1 MLTGAFFGF
10 SFDPA
15 TDATSTKG
23 IPKMRSYTNPTT
35 GLLVELTD
43 NEFVAL
49 HDDTL
54 MKWEQA
60 KATLDAAK
68 EAEMAL
74 RKLYVAIASN
84 PDQKKGTENIALGN
98 GYKAKVVKKI
108 NYGWI
113 KGPDEKTDVDA
124 IHEAQDRIEAM
135 GNEGAFLAD
144 RLFKWSCEL
153 SVSEYNK
160 LEPGNPTH
168 SKIKAEL
175 DKVIVTTEGAP
186 TLEIVAPK
194 SK

>member
-1 MLTGAFFGF
+1 MRNY
-10 SFDPA
+10 
-15 TDATSTKG
+15 TD
-23 IPKMRSYTNPTT
+23 PTT
-35 GLLVELTD
+35 GVLVELSD
-43 NEFVAL
+43 LDFNKV
-49 HDDTL
+49 HDETL

-68 EAEMAL
+68 EAEMSL

-84 PDQKKGTENIALGN
+84 PDQKKGTENIAIGN

-108 NYGWI
+108 NYGWA
-113 KGPDEKTDVDA
+113 KGPDEKVDYNAVYDAQDA
-124 IHEAQDRIEAM
+124 IEKL

-153 SVSEYNK
+153 AVSEYNK
-160 LEPGNPTH
+160 LDAANPTH
-168 SKIKAEL
+168 AKIKAEL

-186 TLEIVAPK
+186 TLDIVAPK